1 MTDPQVYIVDD
12 DDDLREAVLDTLEDA
27 GLPAVGFASANA
39 ALSKLAPNWPGVVVS
54 DIRMPG
60 MDGMEFLHAAREQFP
75 EVPFVMITGHGDVQT
90 ATEAMKAGAFDFLEK
105 PARPD
110 FLVDVVRRALELR
123 RLQIENSN
131 LKNIVADGGTLKSRL
146 IGRSKVMKALR
157 KEILAVAPL
166 KIDVLLLGETGTGK
180 ELTAQS
186 IHDLSPSD
194 ETQFQTVNCGT
205 LSDDNW
211 QDAIE
216 AKLASTD
223 GGTLFLDELE
233 ALPEPLQ
240 LRLLAL
246 IEARDSNGPRII
258 AALKSDPSQLIAEGR
273 LRADL
278 YYRINVAQIILPPLT
293 ERENDLFVLL
303 EFFIRDAAARHQ
315 LKLPEITQDML
326 NPLRVHNW
334 PGNVRELRNA
344 AEKMVIG
351 LPLSLTPG
359 TSDSKAPFGKDES
372 YDDAMARFEKAL
384 LRHALMQAGGRKGTA
399 SESLGI
405 PRKRLYLRLKTL
417 GLD

>member
-1 MTDPQVYIVDD
+1 MTEPLVYIVDD

-27 GLPAVGFASANA
+27 GLPATGFCSANL
-39 ALSKLAPNWPGVVVS
+39 ALPQLNPEWPGVVVS

-60 MDGMEFLHAAREQFP
+60 MGGMEFLHAARDQYP
-75 EVPFVMITGHGDVQT
+75 EVPFVVITGHGDVQT
-90 ATEAMKAGAFDFLEK
+90 AINAMKAGAFDFLEK
-105 PARPD
+105 PTRPEY
-110 FLVDVVRRALELR
+110 LVDVVRRALEMR

-131 LKNIVADGGTLKSRL
+131 LKSIVADGGALKTRF
-146 IGRSKVMKALR
+146 IGRSKVMRALR

-166 KIDVLLLGETGTGK
+166 KVDVLLLGETGTGK
-180 ELTAQS
+180 ELAAQC
-186 IHDLSPSD
+186 IHDLSPSA

-205 LSDDNW
+205 LTEEKW
-211 QDAIE
+211 LTEIE
-216 AKLASTD
+216 ARLAGAD
-223 GGTLFLDELE
+223 GGVLFLDELE

-246 IEARDSNGPRII
+246 IEVRGIDGPRII
-258 AALKSDPSQLIAEGR
+258 ASLQTDPSQLIADGR

-278 YYRINVAQIILPPLT
+278 FYRINVAQISLPPLT

-303 EFFIRDAAARHQ
+303 EFFIRDAVARHR
-315 LKLPEITQDML
+315 LKLPEITQEML
-326 NPLRVHNW
+326 NPLRVHTW

-359 TSDSKAPFGKDES
+359 TSDAKAPFGQDES
-372 YDDAMARFEKAL
+372 YDDAIARFEKAL
-384 LRHALMQAGGRKGTA
+384 LRHALMQAGGRKGQA
-399 SESLGI
+399 AESLGI